1 MVFVK
6 APRKGTVK
14 TRLARDVGDE
24 TATRLYRGFVLDV
37 LDLIRNDGAR
47 EVVICHAPPDASG
60 EIREWL
66 GPMNIY
72 RPQSGGD
79 LGQRMCAAFRK
90 AFADGVDRALLM
102 GTDLPDLPPEVV
114 DSADA
119 ALRSADA
126 VLGPSRDGGYYLIGF
141 NRNGFE
147 PAVFREIPW
156 STDAVFRLTERIL
169 TRRGRRFRVLPVW
182 RDVDDVA
189 DLRNLMD
196 RLRIHGRA
204 VHTRR
209 CLKEHPLKRKD

>member
-1 MVFVK
+1 MVFLK

-37 LDLIRNDGAR
+37 LDLLGNDGTR
-47 EVVICHAPPDASG
+47 EVAICHHPPDASD
-60 EIREWL
+60 EIRKWL
-66 GPMNIY
+66 GPAYAY
-72 RPQSGGD
+72 RPQNGGD
-79 LGQRMCAAFRK
+79 LGQRMCAAFRE
-90 AFADGVDRALLM
+90 AFADGFDQALLL

-114 DSADA
+114 DSADN

-126 VLGPSRDGGYYLIGF
+126 VLGPSQDGGYYLIGF

-169 TRRGRRFRVLPVW
+169 TRRGRRLRVLPV
-182 RDVDDVA
+182 RQDVDDLA
-189 DLRNLMD
+189 DLRDLTD

-209 CLKEHPLKRKD
+209 CLKRHPL